1 MLLSTLPPVFL
12 KYLPVPAWVQKATG
26 GRGQQNGTKTKTQGL
41 CMETGCA
48 WGQSRLWRRKQP
60 LGTTLSLMETQTLM
74 SKVAAA
80 RLRLTGLK
88 GCLMVKIPVETLP
101 ERLVWGSL
109 IHRPKATGTVSP
121 HICPRVALCLGEGGG
136 EQGFPGIC
144 IFLNQDVL
152 GPPAAAC
159 YSCFPFYS
167 CQRAWGWGCQS
178 RESLTQVGGDHKDWG
193 RLGSSVS

>member
-1 MLLSTLPPVFL
+1 
-12 KYLPVPAWVQKATG
+12 
-26 GRGQQNGTKTKTQGL
+26 
-41 CMETGCA
+41 METGCA

-121 HICPRVALCLGEGGG
+121 HTCPRVALCLGGGG
-136 EQGFPGIC
+136 AG
-144 IFLNQDVL
+144 
-152 GPPAAAC
+152 
-159 YSCFPFYS
+159 S
-167 CQRAWGWGCQS
+167 RA
-178 RESLTQVGGDHKDWG
+178 SLA
-193 RLGSSVS
+193 SVFF